1 MEEARA
7 NSKTGRPRWT
17 LLELCSRGLLQVL
30 GPPNPPSPQL
40 VRRGATRD
48 TCRAAFRPPSP
59 LCSSAADSGAAPP
72 RQKPHDGIQT
82 TTVVGLVT
90 SPTIEA
96 RPHRPP
102 SQGAVRGGA
111 TSRPGP
117 KACDFRSD
125 ATVKVRRNGSP
136 RASEGCCAW
145 IQVNG
150 SSPFGWT

>member
-30 GPPNPPSPQL
+30 GHPNSPSHQL
-40 VRRGATRD
+40 LRPEATRD

-96 RPHRPP
+96 QPHRPP
-102 SQGAVRGGA
+102 SQGAVRGGP
-111 TSRPGP
+111 TSPPGP
-117 KACDFRSD
+117 KTCPSRSYAPLKAPPD
-125 ATVKVRRNGSP
+125 R
-136 RASEGCCAW
+136 
-145 IQVNG
+145 
-150 SSPFGWT
+150 